1 MAQAPANSNAT
12 AARTRPDVAF
22 LLFLTLLGTY
32 AYFWQSRDWNTST
45 RLMLTYSLGDR
56 RRLEI
61 DGLEEQCGHREVNWF
76 TGRSEIVAGDIA
88 RVGSHFYTD
97 KAPGQSLMGV
107 PVYLAGK
114 LAFGLRDHPLDV
126 KAIQYWPSDYFVT
139 LGTSGVMTAALAVV
153 IYAFALRLGTSH
165 MGGVL
170 LGLAYGLATPAL
182 VYATLFYGH
191 QAAAFCTLTGFFL
204 LYRAAHEGRANLW
217 NMVLAGLLA
226 GYTVVVEYQTA
237 GISAVLGVYAVVAI
251 RRVRP
256 VFVFVCAAAL
266 AAGLLAAYNYRAFG
280 NPLELSYAHEV
291 SRQFQAVHSKD
302 NPLGLRLPPWET
314 VREIGR
320 QLLWGEYR
328 GLALYASVTVGAPLG
343 LIALLW
349 RRYWGVALVAFSA
362 AVWMLFVNV
371 SYPLWEG
378 GMCTGPRFVLPALP
392 FMVLALA
399 GLVGYSWRGFWT
411 TLLAAAVLVGGLFM
425 IACVAVGGRFPPGLA
440 HPVREL
446 VIPHWLGRIDN
457 PPAEI
462 AGGRQFEWNIG
473 RWMFERFMPADLIP
487 AEPSPW
493 QALQIAPL
501 GVFLIMMIGV
511 LLARSRHDRTAVSRD
526 RGGAPSPSSASR
538 LGTGSK
544 T

>member
-1 MAQAPANSNAT
+1 MSPSFANSNVA
-12 AARTRPDVAF
+12 AARARPDVAF

-32 AYFWQSRDWNTST
+32 AYFWQSRDWNTAT

-56 RRLEI
+56 RQVQI

-76 TGRSEIVAGDIA
+76 TGRREIVAGDIA

-107 PVYLAGK
+107 PVYLA
-114 LAFGLRDHPLDV
+114 ANMVVGLRDHPLDV

-153 IYAFALRLGTSH
+153 IYAFALRLGASH
-165 MGGVL
+165 CGGVL

-191 QAAAFCTLTGFFL
+191 QAAAFCTLTSFFL

-226 GYTVVVEYQTA
+226 GYAVVVEYQTA

-256 VFVFVCAAAL
+256 VFFFMCAAGL
-266 AAGLLAAYNYRAFG
+266 AASLLAAYNYRAFG
-280 NPLELSYAHEV
+280 HPLELSYAHEV

-302 NPLGLRLPPWET
+302 NPLGLQLPRWEV
-314 VREIGR
+314 VREIVR
-320 QLLWGEYR
+320 HLLWGEYR
-328 GLALYASVTVGAPLG
+328 GLAFYASVTIGTPLG
-343 LIALLW
+343 LLALLW
-349 RRYWGVALVAFSA
+349 RRYWGVALVAFDA
-362 AVWMLFVNV
+362 AAWMLFVNV

-378 GMCTGPRFVLPALP
+378 GMCTGPRFILPALP

-399 GLVGYSWRGFWT
+399 GLVGSGWRGFWT
-411 TLLAAAVLVGGLFM
+411 TFLAAAVLVGGLFM
-425 IACVAVGGRFPPGLA
+425 ISCVTVGGRFPPGLQQ
-440 HPVREL
+440 PVREL
-446 VIPHWLGRIDN
+446 VIPHWLGRYETA
-457 PPAEI
+457 PVEI
-462 AGGRQFEWNIG
+462 AGGRQFEWNAG
-473 RWMFERFMPADLIP
+473 RWMFERFLPVDLIP
-487 AEPSPW
+487 VEPSVW
-493 QALQIAPL
+493 QGLQFAPL
-501 GVFLIMMIGV
+501 GAYLV
-511 LLARSRHDRTAVSRD
+511 LMVGMLLVRCGKEVPTNREKQRI
-526 RGGAPSPSSASR
+526 APIHPADIHS
-538 LGTGSK
+538 
-544 T
+544 